1 MRALVL
7 YESMFGHTAQQA
19 AGPLVA
25 GELERARQWG
35 ESLAES
41 FPVPTSRQT

>member
-1 MRALVL
+1 MRASVV
-7 YESMFGHTAQQA
+7 YESMDGNTAQQA

-35 ESLAES
+35 ESLAAS
-41 FPVPTSRQT
+41 FPVPTS